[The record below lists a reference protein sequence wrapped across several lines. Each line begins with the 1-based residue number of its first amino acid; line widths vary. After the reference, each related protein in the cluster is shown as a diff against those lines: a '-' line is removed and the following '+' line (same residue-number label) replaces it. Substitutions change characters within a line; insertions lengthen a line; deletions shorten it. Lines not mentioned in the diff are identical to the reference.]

1 MEEFLGFAVAVIV
14 ISASGVMW
22 PGPLFAANI
31 FYGLKS
37 GAKAGLKI
45 SVGHTVVELPLVLLI
60 GLGAL
65 SLVSFPQFRLIMSV
79 VGAMALFAFAAFQL
93 RTVFKNK
100 SNSELQTKQTPF
112 LAGVL
117 LTGLNP
123 FFIIW
128 WLTVGFK
135 LISDS
140 IALWSLWG
148 IVIMFGLHIWMDYA
162 WLSSTSYLAMKF
174 RRVLSNKNFK
184 FLMIGLSAALV
195 YFGISFLIDAFSS
208 FKT

>member
-1 MEEFLGFAVAVIV
+1 
-14 ISASGVMW
+14 
-22 PGPLFAANI
+22 
-31 FYGLKS
+31 
-37 GAKAGLKI
+37 
-45 SVGHTVVELPLVLLI
+45 
-60 GLGAL
+60 
-65 SLVSFPQFRLIMSV
+65 MSV
-79 VGAMALFAFAAFQL
+79 VGAIALFAFAGFQL

-148 IVIMFGLHIWMDYA
+148 IVIMYPVQSIILEETLQLCA
-162 WLSSTSYLAMKF
+162 LL
-174 RRVLSNKNFK
+174 K
-184 FLMIGLSAALV
+184 FLVQL
-195 YFGISFLIDAFSS
+195 
-208 FKT
+208 